1 MIESLHSDPRDSL
14 DLAAGPALPADRGE
28 ILELYRRHVSAGQ
41 ARLAR
46 LMELPLECRSAGCL
60 VYDENET
67 AYLDCGGYGVF
78 LLGHCH
84 PAVVAAVRRQLETHP
99 LSTRV
104 MLNPELARAAARLA
118 GVAPAGLDYVYFAN
132 SGAEAVEAAL
142 KLARLHG
149 RRRLIATHGGFHGK
163 TFGAL
168 SVTGRPAYQDPFRP
182 LLPDVRFIPFG
193 DVAALADA
201 LAEAGAEGCLICE
214 PVQAEGG
221 VRIPPP
227 GYLRQAR
234 ELTRRH
240 GALFV
245 LDEIQTGMGRL
256 GAWWGADHEGIA
268 PDILL
273 AGKSLSGGAVPVGA
287 VVATAEVFAPLS
299 ADPFL
304 HSSTF
309 GGNPLAM
316 AAVQAAIQATTEE
329 DLPGRAG
336 ALGAW
341 LLAELR
347 ERLAGLGPDLL
358 VEVRGVGLLIGIELA
373 TPALAGELML
383 ALLRRRVV
391 VSHSLNAH
399 SVVRLTPPAT
409 LTAEHCDWLLTAVA
423 AAAAKLAQR
432 KKP

>member
-1 MIESLHSDPRDSL
+1 MIESLRSDPL
-14 DLAAGPALPADRGE
+14 DPAGEALPPDRGE

-46 LMELPLECRSAGCL
+46 LMDVPLEWRSSGCL
-60 VYDENET
+60 VYDENAT

-99 LSTRV
+99 LSTR
-104 MLNPELARAAARLA
+104 LLINPELARAAARLA
-118 GVAPAGLDYVYFAN
+118 GVAPAGLEQVYFAN

-142 KLARLHG
+142 KLVRLHG

-168 SVTGRPAYQDPFRP
+168 SVTGRPAYQTPFLP
-182 LLPDVRFIPFG
+182 LLPDVRFVPFG
-193 DVAALADA
+193 DAAALEEAV
-201 LAEAGAEGCLICE
+201 AEAGEEGCLICE

-227 GYLRQAR
+227 GYLRAAR
-234 ELTRRH
+234 EITRRH

-245 LDEIQTGMGRL
+245 LDEIQSGMGRL

-268 PDILL
+268 PDVLL

-287 VVATAEVFAPLS
+287 VVATPEIFAPLS

-316 AAVQAAIQATTEE
+316 AAVQAAIRVTAEE

-341 LLAELR
+341 LLGELR
-347 ERLAGLGPDLL
+347 ARLAGLGPDL
-358 VEVRGVGLLIGIELA
+358 VEVRGLGLLIGIELA

-383 ALLRRRVV
+383 ELLRRRVL

-399 SVVRLTPPAT
+399 AVVRLTPPAI
-409 LTAEHCDWLLTAVA
+409 LTAEHCDWLLAAVSE
-423 AAAAKLAQR
+423 AAAKLAQR
-432 KKP
+432 KKT